1 MKTLRI
7 IEDRSQTFAWC
18 VAGLALLAC
27 AAGPASAQPPP
38 APAQAPSA
46 HPPSDAS
53 STPPPKS
60 PDAYLLDEVK
70 ISEER
75 KTEIDGWIAEL
86 ASPRFDVRVRAS
98 RRLSESG
105 ASVLPHLRR
114 AYLASR
120 DLEVRMRIEEIAREL
135 YLDDQLYSRNAFLG
149 ISMGW
154 PTITHAMDPR
164 VPLGA
169 EGIHVENVVEGTAAE
184 EAGLRRGDI
193 IILLDGEPVR
203 GNRIGGDPGSFS
215 EILRRRGVGAVVTLT
230 VLRFEHTLEIDV
242 TLRARPREY
251 YDRDSPALAEQRRA
265 VESALLRWWTDRFT
279 APDPPQDADA
289 RRP

>member
-1 MKTLRI
+1 MKTHRI
-7 IEDRSQTFAWC
+7 IEDRSQRFTWS

-27 AAGPASAQPPP
+27 AVGPASAQPP

-60 PDAYLLDEVK
+60 PDAHLLDEVK
-70 ISEER
+70 LSEER

-98 RRLSESG
+98 QRLSESG
-105 ASVLPHLRR
+105 VSVLPRLRR

-184 EAGLRRGDI
+184 EAGLRRGDV

-203 GNRIGGDPGSFS
+203 GNRLGGDPGSFS

-251 YDRDSPALAEQRRA
+251 YDRDSQGLSEQREK
-265 VESALLRWWTDRFT
+265 VEAALVRWWNERFT
-279 APDPPQDADA
+279 SPDPPSPAERA
-289 RRP
+289 GP

>member
-1 MKTLRI
+1 MKTPCFNK
-7 IEDRSQTFAWC
+7 DRSRLFARC

-27 AAGPASAQPPP
+27 AAGPASAQPALAPAQPPP
-38 APAQAPSA
+38 APR
-46 HPPSDAS
+46 PPDAS

-60 PDAYLLDEVK
+60 PDAHLLDEVK

-98 RRLSESG
+98 QRLSESG
-105 ASVLPHLRR
+105 AIVLPRLRR
-114 AYLASR
+114 AYLTSR

-184 EAGLRRGDI
+184 EAGLRRGDV
-193 IILLDGEPVR
+193 IILLDGDPVR

-251 YDRDSPALAEQRRA
+251 YDRDSPSLAEQRRT
-265 VESALLRWWTDRFT
+265 VESALFRWWTDRFI

-289 RRP
+289 PRP